1 MAAQVFA
8 AIDVGSFEL
17 EMGIYELS
25 GKNGIR
31 KLDHIR
37 HVIALGRDTY
47 NTGKISYEMTEELCQ
62 VLEDFTGIMKT
73 YGAAE
78 YRAYATSALREAK
91 NSQIV
96 LEQIR
101 VRTGLTV
108 RVISNSEQRFLGY
121 KAIAVADEEFDSNI
135 RQGTAILDVGFGSMQ
150 ISLFDKN
157 LLIST
162 LNLPLGVLR
171 IRGTVSALNTTVDRS
186 KQIIGEMVESEF
198 ATYKKMYL
206 KDREIKHLIGV
217 GENILYLFR
226 YENGGQPLRWVT
238 RDQFDRL
245 YDELAQMNEFE
256 IEERFGVSREYAALL
271 LPSAVIYKKF
281 LELTGAEMIWIPG
294 IRLCEGIVAEYAAER
309 KFIKFKHNFNNDII
323 STSRNMAK
331 RYKCLTAHS
340 GMVEEFVLQMFDAMK
355 RYHGLGARERLLLQ
369 IAVILH
375 DCGKFVS
382 VRNANECAYRLIMA
396 TEIIGLSHLKREII
410 ANVVRYNI
418 RDFEYDMIQ
427 LETEG
432 TLSLGKNG
440 KQEDV
445 RLLIAKLTALLR
457 QANSMDRSH
466 CSKLAGCKMA
476 VKENQLVVTT
486 DSSED
491 ISLEAASFEQK
502 ASFFEEIFGIRPVL
516 KKKRSR

>member
-47 NTGKISYEMTEELCQ
+47 NTGKISYKMTEELCQ

-135 RQGTAILDVGFGSMQ
+135 HQGTAILDVGFGSMQ

-171 IRGTVSALNTTVDRS
+171 IRGTVSALNTTADRS

-245 YDELAQMNEFE
+245 YDELA
-256 IEERFGVSREYAALL
+256 R
-271 LPSAVIYKKF
+271 
-281 LELTGAEMIWIPG
+281 
-294 IRLCEGIVAEYAAER
+294 
-309 KFIKFKHNFNNDII
+309 
-323 STSRNMAK
+323 
-331 RYKCLTAHS
+331 
-340 GMVEEFVLQMFDAMK
+340 
-355 RYHGLGARERLLLQ
+355 
-369 IAVILH
+369 
-375 DCGKFVS
+375 
-382 VRNANECAYRLIMA
+382 
-396 TEIIGLSHLKREII
+396 
-410 ANVVRYNI
+410 
-418 RDFEYDMIQ
+418 
-427 LETEG
+427 
-432 TLSLGKNG
+432 
-440 KQEDV
+440 
-445 RLLIAKLTALLR
+445 
-457 QANSMDRSH
+457 
-466 CSKLAGCKMA
+466 
-476 VKENQLVVTT
+476 
-486 DSSED
+486 
-491 ISLEAASFEQK
+491 
-502 ASFFEEIFGIRPVL
+502 
-516 KKKRSR
+516 